1 MVVTYREKEWVT
13 AAVFESILAEL
24 TTISTSTGRARI
36 VVATGCDDDDVH
48 IRRVYDRFRR
58 ESGPFGPHPE
68 LTLVTCY
75 PFYFIGA
82 APKRFIVHARLRWR
96 WCMKYLT
103 DKPLLTAYRQAVRPD
118 FQ

>member
-1 MVVTYREKEWVT
+1 MDLSEAIIPIFICEDCVGKAGERLCNCVQLSVLISAHT
-13 AAVFESILAEL
+13 ACLSVNQ
-24 TTISTSTGRARI
+24 R
-36 VVATGCDDDDVH
+36 
-48 IRRVYDRFRR
+48 
-58 ESGPFGPHPE
+58 PHPE